1 MRIPAA
7 IFVLCLVGGGA
18 DVAVRVTSDK
28 AGGVYEPGAKVVWTV
43 ESKDLSKMSYQ
54 VKVGGLT
61 VSAKG
66 DLELKDGKATVEAT
80 RADAGVL
87 ILELKGKGPDGKDVT
102 ALGAAAFA
110 PEKIAPSSPAPE
122 DFDAFWKKK
131 LEELAAVPAN
141 VQLTPAESG
150 SADVEYF
157 KVTMDNIRGRKIR
170 GQLARPKGKSG
181 LPGLLQVQWAGV
193 YGLPRE
199 WVTGHAKAGW
209 LAMNISAHDL
219 PIDEKAEFY
228 QEKAKKELDDYPGIG
243 NEDRETSYFLPMF
256 LSCHRAVE
264 ELTKLK
270 EWNGKTV
277 VVHGGSQGGYQA
289 IVTAGLHPAV
299 TGFAANVPAGCD
311 HTGKAAGRA
320 PGWPYWASRAWK
332 PSEKDPAQKRSE
344 KAMLEAA
351 RYFDAMNFAPRAKGA
366 GLIGVGL
373 VDTVCPAEGVFA
385 TVNRLAGPKKVVIMP
400 QADHSRDHKAYYAEY
415 GPFLESQKAR

>member
-1 MRIPAA
+1 VLIRAA
-7 IFVLCLVGGGA
+7 LLILGLVGGDA
-18 DVAVRVTSDK
+18 EVAVRVTPDR
-28 AGGVYEPGAKVVWTV
+28 AGGVYEPGSKVVWTV
-43 ESKDLSKMSYQ
+43 ESKDLSKVSYQ

-61 VSAKG
+61 VSSQG

-80 RADAGVL
+80 RPDPGVL
-87 ILELKGKGPDGKDVT
+87 ILEVRGKDVT
-102 ALGAAAFA
+102 AIGAAAFA

-122 DFDAFWKKK
+122 DFDAFWKQK

-141 VQLTPAESG
+141 VQLTAAESG

-157 KVTMDNIRGRKIR
+157 KLTMDNIRGRKIR
-170 GQLARPKGKSG
+170 GQLARPKGRSG

-199 WVTGHAKAGW
+199 WVTGHARAGW

-219 PIDEKAEFY
+219 PIDEKPEFY
-228 QEKAKKELDDYPGIG
+228 GEKAKKELEDYPGIG

-256 LSCHRAVE
+256 LSCFRAAE

-270 EWNGKTV
+270 EWNGKTL

-320 PGWPYWASRAWK
+320 PGWPYWASRSWK
-332 PSEKDPAQKRSE
+332 PSEKDPTRKRGE
-344 KAMLEAA
+344 KAMLEAS

-373 VDTVCPAEGVFA
+373 IDTVCPAEGVFA
-385 TVNRLAGPKKVVIMP
+385 TVNRLAGPKKVVVMP
-400 QADHSRDHKAYYAEY
+400 LADHSRDHKAYYAEF
-415 GPFLESQKAR
+415 GPFLESHKSR